1 MTATRS
7 ASSTPRSIALQGTRA
22 GFVSRVTAASID
34 VVLVFLAF
42 LVSLAIFAV
51 VKYLLT
57 DEPLELPDPGT
68 VWSSTALILLLVV
81 VLTAAWSGP
90 GRTIGNIA
98 VGLRVVTEKGESPRW
113 FRALVRALVV
123 LALPIV
129 SMAWILVS
137 KKNAGLHDLVARTT
151 VVYDW
156 RPRAQARREARG
168 SSKSRPS
175 E

>member
-7 ASSTPRSIALQGTRA
+7 ASSAPRSIALQGTRA
-22 GFVSRVTAASID
+22 GFVSRVAAAAID
-34 VVLVFLAF
+34 VILVFLVF
-42 LVSLAIFAV
+42 LLALAVFSV

-68 VWSSTALILLLVV
+68 VWSSAAMLVLLVV

-90 GRTIGNIA
+90 GRTIGNLA
-98 VGLRVVTEKGESPRW
+98 VGLRVVTEKGENPRW

-123 LALPIV
+123 VSLPV
-129 SMAWILVS
+129 LSMAWILVS

-156 RPRAQARREARG
+156 RPRSARHA
-168 SSKSRPS
+168 STQSRPRR
-175 E
+175 